1 MTKNLV
7 NCSPRE
13 FFKQTNKIRKAA
25 ADWLSITKV
34 LEIRKNLPKI
44 DDGATDK
51 ERRDAITRQIKRN
64 AREILDSILE
74 SHPDETA
81 ELLGLCCFIDPDD
94 LDNHSMGEIIGSV
107 GEMLGSR
114 EVMDFFISLARLG
127 NSDISDIAK
136 L

>member
-25 ADWLSITKV
+25 ANWLTVTKIM
-34 LEIRKNLPKI
+34 EIRKHLPTI
-44 DDGATDK
+44 DDNATED
-51 ERRDAITRQIKRN
+51 ERRAAMSHQIKRN
-64 AREILDSILE
+64 AGEILDAVLD

-81 ELLGLCCFIDPDD
+81 ELLGRCCFIDPDD
-94 LDNHSMGEIIGSV
+94 LDNHSMGELLGSV

-114 EVMDFFISLARLG
+114 EVVDFFISLARLG
-127 NSDISDIAK
+127 NTDISAIAS